1 MEMALENLS
10 KQELIAL
17 LERQQT
23 SISIRDEKINS
34 LSSLNS
40 SLVQEH
46 DYLRSQVEMLKR
58 MQFGQKRERFEG
70 TRTKRYYLL
79 KPIQYL

>member
-10 KQELIAL
+10 KADL
-17 LERQQT
+17 LKV
-23 SISIRDEKINS
+23 ISIRDKKIDS

-40 SLVQEH
+40 SLVQER
-46 DYLRSQVEMLKR
+46 DYLKSQVEMLKR

-70 TRTKRYYLL
+70 DPNQAMLFL
-79 KPIQYL
+79 KLILSQ

>member
-1 MEMALENLS
+1 METALENLS

-23 SISIRDEKINS
+23 SISIRDEKIDS
-34 LSSLNS
+34 LSSLNI
-40 SLVQEH
+40 SLVQER

-58 MQFGQKRERFEG
+58 MRFGQKIGRAHV
-70 TRTKRYYLL
+70 
-79 KPIQYL
+79 